1 MHALMMKFAVEAGM
15 DWERIKTAKPELLK
29 GIYEAYIITT
39 DREDAVDSL
48 QHILKKLDKDER
60 GSQLSSPT
68 LSKSP

>member
-1 MHALMMKFAVEAGM
+1 MNALMRKFAIEAGM
-15 DWERIKTAKPELLK
+15 DWEKIKGAKSELLK
-29 GIYEAYIITT
+29 GIYEAYMITT

-48 QHILKKLDKDER
+48 QHIVKKLEREER

>member
-48 QHILKKLDKDER
+48 QHILKELDKDER